1 MTNIMFNTLEKY
13 KHLDIYVAIIAS
25 IMSILYASI
34 QVIHTHNTKDVNGIS
49 IHSVAIALLANLMI
63 MIHGCFVRDNLIL
76 LVSGTTV
83 LLNMFRIY
91 QYYCFK
97 CDNNHSST
105 NTNAS
110 STSV

>member
-1 MTNIMFNTLEKY
+1 MAMFNTLEKY
-13 KHLDIYVAIIAS
+13 KHLDIYVSGIAAIIT
-25 IMSILYASI
+25 IIYAII

-49 IHSVAIALLANLMI
+49 IHSVAVAMLANLLI
-63 MIHGCFVRDNLIL
+63 MIHGCFVNDKLIL
-76 LVSGTTV
+76 IISSATL
-83 LLNMFRIY
+83 LLNIYRIY

-97 CDNNHSST
+97 CDDKTQSST